1 MRGMEVSMVR
11 AISYILLV
19 FLSILLVIAIPIGIT
34 AFSANSTF
42 LKPYSSDTYLAKS
55 GINSELKLTVK
66 ESLMGSDSAKN
77 TSPLAKLR
85 NKLVGQAFDSIV
97 TDDLVSQKMN
107 LLQIS
112 LWDYFTGKSKKLLA
126 IPIPE
131 LSAALQAANVNLGD
145 KTDLFSLLGGKTA
158 ELENIKTTYQL
169 YQKATLVIYIL
180 IPILLIVCILLAL
193 SLDRRLWIGSCLVI
207 GGLLTLLLWLPVTL
221 FTNSINVPIQMEKV
235 SEGITSLIMLA
246 RHDLLIRLSIVSA
259 AVLLIGVIA
268 MLIMKRRNTAQ
279 IT

>member
-1 MRGMEVSMVR
+1 MEVSMVR

-19 FLSILLVIAIPIGIT
+19 FLSILLVITIPIGIT

-42 LKPYSSDTYLAKS
+42 LKPYSSDAYLVKS
-55 GINSELKLTVK
+55 GINSELKLIVK
-66 ESLMGSDSAKN
+66 ESLVGSDSAKN

-112 LWDYFTGKSKKLLA
+112 LWDYFTGKSKKLLT

-131 LSAALQAANVNLGD
+131 LSVALQAANVNLGD
-145 KTDLFSLLGGKTA
+145 KTDLFSLLGGKTD

-169 YQKATLVIYIL
+169 YQKGTFVIYIL
-180 IPILLIVCILLAL
+180 IPILLIVCVLLAL
-193 SLDRRLWIGSCLVI
+193 SLDRSLWIGSCLVI
-207 GGLLTLLLWLPVTL
+207 GGLLTLLLWVPVTL
-221 FTNSINVPIQMEKV
+221 FTNSINVPIQMQKV
-235 SEGITSLIMLA
+235 SERITSLIMLA
-246 RHDLLIRLSIVSA
+246 RHDFLIRLSIVSA

-268 MLIMKRRNTAQ
+268 MLIMKRRNTA
-279 IT
+279 

>member
-1 MRGMEVSMVR
+1 VR

-19 FLSILLVIAIPIGIT
+19 FLSITLIIAIPIGIT
-34 AFSANSTF
+34 AYSANSTF
-42 LKPYSSDTYLAKS
+42 LKPYSSDIYLAKS
-55 GINSELKLTVK
+55 GINSELKLMVK
-66 ESLMGSDSAKN
+66 ESIMGSDSAKN

-131 LSAALQAANVNLGD
+131 LAAALKAANINLGGN
-145 KTDLFSLLGGKTA
+145 TDLFSLLGGKTD

-169 YQKATLVIYIL
+169 YQKGTLVIYIL
-180 IPILLIVCILLAL
+180 LPILLIVCVLLAQL
-193 SLDRRLWIGSCLVI
+193 LGRSLWIGACLVI
-207 GGLLTLLLWLPVTL
+207 GGVLTLLLRVPVNL
-221 FTNSINVPIQMEKV
+221 LTNSISVPIQMQKV
-235 SEGITSLIMLA
+235 SKGITSMTMLA
-246 RHDLLIRLSIVSA
+246 RDDFLIRLSIVSA
-259 AVLLIGVIA
+259 AVLFIGLIAIF
-268 MLIMKRRNTAQ
+268 LMKRRK
-279 IT
+279 IE